1 MHDRDSCAED
11 HFTQN
16 IQAQSRHAGG
26 LAARVSGGG
35 RGASVYATATATATA
50 AAASS
55 RRRRTLHISG
65 EQIGGGASRKQL
77 GPNKYSSAVIV
88 PRANVGGRRPAA
100 REKIAPSFF

>member
-26 LAARVSGGG
+26 RPECRGERGG
-35 RGASVYATATATATA
+35 SVYATAA

-55 RRRRTLHISG
+55 SRQRRTLHISE

-88 PRANVGGRRPAA
+88 PRANVGASARRA
-100 REKIAPSFF
+100 EKKVAFLF

>member
-26 LAARVSGGG
+26 RPECRGECGG
-35 RGASVYATATATATA
+35 SVYATAIAS
-50 AAASS
+50 SS
-55 RRRRTLHISG
+55 RRRRTLHISE

-88 PRANVGGRRPAA
+88 PRANVGASARRA
-100 REKIAPSFF
+100 EKKVAFLF